1 VVVMFPGSSTDSHHR
16 SFGATG
22 LGAEASSL
30 LHRGFLPGSR
40 QQQYTTD
47 AKSLEE
53 IVNGFDS
60 PAESARKFEAYCRQ
74 ETALG
79 RAGKGLNNNEK
90 AHRIMLCLSRWLRA
104 ESSTVDSIILGVF
117 DPKGPLLELV
127 AAQSGVP
134 GPSGRIVYGGNLR
147 YLLPISVLPTATQ
160 RELLIRTGE
169 QFDAAHATSQRSFY
183 ALGGGSAGRRAKPR
197 DALCEFLSL
206 PDRYQS
212 DSRSIQ
218 LTAEEYFLF
227 CFVYLMI
234 SGPIS
239 AMDIAAG
246 RSQHSHTGRKDFW
259 SSHELGIGSSK

>member
-1 VVVMFPGSSTDSHHR
+1 
-16 SFGATG
+16 
-22 LGAEASSL
+22 
-30 LHRGFLPGSR
+30 
-40 QQQYTTD
+40 
-47 AKSLEE
+47 
-53 IVNGFDS
+53 
-60 PAESARKFEAYCRQ
+60 
-74 ETALG
+74 
-79 RAGKGLNNNEK
+79 
-90 AHRIMLCLSRWLRA
+90 
-104 ESSTVDSIILGVF
+104 
-117 DPKGPLLELV
+117 
-127 AAQSGVP
+127 
-134 GPSGRIVYGGNLR
+134 R

-160 RELLIRTGE
+160 RELLIQTGE

-239 AMDIAAG
+239 AMDIAGG
-246 RSQHSHTGRKDFW
+246 RSQHSHSGRKDFW
-259 SSHELGIGSSK
+259 SSHELGIGSSKVCDTTPA